1 MNDLE
6 ILWSAD
12 AADSFNDIL
21 DYIVQTT
28 GRESAE
34 RIYQKVITAVER
46 LAAVPL
52 MGKIVADLKDIGID
66 DVLEIHEGPW
76 RIFYRVKDDRVFI
89 LTVIDGRR
97 NIQELLINKVIN
109 NKI

>member
-1 MNDLE
+1 MADRE

-12 AADSFNDIL
+12 AEDSFNDIL
-21 DYIVQTT
+21 EYIIQTT

-34 RIYQKVITAVER
+34 NIYQRVVTAVER
-46 LAAVPL
+46 LAAAPL
-52 MGKIVADLKDIGID
+52 TGKIVLDLKDIGID
-66 DVLEIHEGPW
+66 DIREIREGPW
-76 RIFYRVKDDRVFI
+76 RIFYRVKDDGVFI

-109 NKI
+109 LKI